1 MESLNDT
8 AASSISGGESTESM
22 IDEILDELAES
33 NSADP
38 VAMSGYLK
46 IKKLNSGD

>member
-1 MESLNDT
+1 MESLNDA
-8 AASSISGGESTESM
+8 AASSLSGGESTESM
-22 IDEILDELAES
+22 IDEILDELAKS

-46 IKKLNSGD
+46 TLKLNSGE